1 MVALATTVLISGGL
15 GLAGGTAQAQP
26 GSAPLIHWCPGGA
39 WQSLAP
45 PPADWNMN
53 VCHDMKTVPD
63 PSQNPPW
70 RVVETAPW
78 TPPPGWTG
86 DRIACRPAGR
96 SCWHRGAPA
105 GPSRLRR
112 GREQLGAA
120 GRAVEYLAVHGLT
133 PWCRSHALTCND
145 TACMS

>member
-15 GLAGGTAQAQP
+15 GLAGGIAQAQP
-26 GSAPLIHWCPGGA
+26 VSAPLIHWCPGDP

-78 TPPPGWTG
+78 TPPPGCPPWATIFSG
-86 DRIACRPAGR
+86 LLAPRRTCRPKSPSPWPRTAGR
-96 SCWHRGAPA
+96 G
-105 GPSRLRR
+105 GPSS
-112 GREQLGAA
+112 GIPGCPWPDAVVSFP
-120 GRAVEYLAVHGLT
+120 RADLQ
-133 PWCRSHALTCND
+133 
-145 TACMS
+145 